1 MARPKPRLIE
11 YRSMKNFD
19 HANFLSDLKNAPW
32 QPAYSYDNAD
42 DVWGH
47 WSTLYKDILDQ
58 HVPIKR
64 KWVRGDHLPWI
75 IPQILREISL
85 RNRLFK
91 RHKKNPSP
99 FTWEA
104 YKKQRN
110 KVTSLK
116 RKGVK
121 TFCHN
126 ASNTA
131 KHPGEF
137 WKKMQPLLPNSD
149 HHKQDNIILVENDRV
164 ITEPSRVAEVF
175 NDYCANVAEVGNK
188 TDGPVDFSE
197 HPSVKSLTERKFLNN
212 FSFNPVNSS
221 YIRDILD
228 HLNPKKTVGV
238 DRISPRV
245 LRLSAPVLADE
256 LLPN

>member
-1 MARPKPRLIE
+1 M
-11 YRSMKNFD
+11 
-19 HANFLSDLKNAPW
+19 
-32 QPAYSYDNAD
+32 
-42 DVWGH
+42 
-47 WSTLYKDILDQ
+47 
-58 HVPIKR
+58 
-64 KWVRGDHLPWI
+64 
-75 IPQILREISL
+75 
-85 RNRLFK
+85 FK

-126 ASNTA
+126 
-131 KHPGEF
+131 
-137 WKKMQPLLPNSD
+137 D
-149 HHKQDNIILVENDRV
+149 ENDRV

-188 TDGPVDFSE
+188 TDGPADFSE
-197 HPSVKSLTERKFLNN
+197 HPSVKSITERKFLNN

-228 HLNPKKTVGV
+228 HLNPKKAVGV
-238 DRISPRV
+238 DGISPRV
-245 LRLSAPVLADE
+245 LRLSAPVLVDE